1 MLTEFQK
8 ERIICLCRAS
18 RKAQGITQKQLADQ
32 SAFSN
37 VALSAFE
44 NGKYIEDIADMYFWT
59 VLREP
64 ERDTF
69 NRIKE
74 CNNGY

>member
-18 RKAQGITQKQLADQ
+18 RKAQGITQKHLANQ

-37 VALSAFE
+37 LALSAFE
-44 NGKYIEDIADMYFWT
+44 NGKYIDGIAEMYFQT
-59 VLREP
+59 VLREA

-74 CNNGY
+74 YNNGY